1 MHVGQRDCNSL
12 FQRAMDSSVRLI
24 SSRLEI
30 NECQQT
36 SLKFFRR
43 SIQHSSGI
51 ERMNAAKPR
60 SQNIANQDRPAQNQN
75 HRQQNRAS
83 PRSETTINDPVI
95 QQRERQNISNQQ
107 QAGENASGEQ
117 IGGLDTSANFLKL
130 ILDEFISVR
139 VGMLSLI

>member
-1 MHVGQRDCNSL
+1 
-12 FQRAMDSSVRLI
+12 
-24 SSRLEI
+24 
-30 NECQQT
+30 
-36 SLKFFRR
+36 
-43 SIQHSSGI
+43 
-51 ERMNAAKPR
+51 MNAAKPR